1 MCIRDRVEAAAP
13 VQLFT
18 TAASREAL
26 AGRRVLVAEDNL
38 INQKVLSAMLARS
51 EVSLRIASDGLE
63 CIAMCAEEQPEI
75 ILMDCQ
81 MPRCDGYEATR
92 RLREAGVE
100 VPIIAVTAS
109 TMPGDRQRS
118 LEAGMNAHLTKPIK
132 VAELDEVLMH
142 WLARVA

>member
-1 MCIRDRVEAAAP
+1 
-13 VQLFT
+13 
-18 TAASREAL
+18 
-26 AGRRVLVAEDNL
+26 
-38 INQKVLSAMLARS
+38 
-51 EVSLRIASDGLE
+51 
-63 CIAMCAEEQPEI
+63 MCAEEQPEI